1 MFREF
6 EDVVGNVLAVVKWWM
21 RCGGKWRVA
30 SGGWRKAWGSR
41 KIVA

>member
-21 RCGGKWRVA
+21 RCGGEWRVT
-30 SGGWRKAWGSR
+30 GGVKRGGAGKS
-41 KIVA
+41 